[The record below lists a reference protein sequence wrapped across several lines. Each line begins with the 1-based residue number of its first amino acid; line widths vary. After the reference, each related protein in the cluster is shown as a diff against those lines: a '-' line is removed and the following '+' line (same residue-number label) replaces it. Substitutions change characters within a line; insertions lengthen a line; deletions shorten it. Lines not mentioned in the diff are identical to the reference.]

1 MQDNA
6 ININKTEQTSECKQ
20 IQLPIGG
27 MSCAVCAKRV
37 EKAISEL
44 EGVAD
49 VNVNFAAEKAFVT
62 YNPFSLLKALK

>member
-37 EKAISEL
+37 ENGLRFCCPACNK
-44 EGVAD
+44 
-49 VNVNFAAEKAFVT
+49 
-62 YNPFSLLKALK
+62 YLKICDNT